1 MQLTRPQMHFTPPAG
16 WMNDPNGLVYLNGE
30 YHLFYQHNPFG
41 LDWGHMSWGH
51 AVSKDL
57 MHWEHLPVAL
67 PETGGVMNF
76 SGTIVVDE
84 ENCSGLGDGITP
96 LMVAFFTGFDPERNI
111 QDQRMATSLDYGRS
125 WQFYSDNPII
135 DLNESDFRDPK
146 VFWHEETGKWVMVVA
161 LSVKRT
167 LQFYTSSNLINWE
180 CVGDFSVLLEA
191 DGIWECPDLFPMQHP
206 NGEQKWVLIISISE
220 GVIAGGSGVVY
231 FVGDFNGR
239 SFVPNSQ
246 TPQLLDYGPDFYAVA
261 SWNHAPD
268 ERRIILGWMS
278 HLQYANVI
286 PAATWRGQQSLP
298 RTLNLRKNEEGYF
311 LQQRPIAD
319 IQSTQKIDVQI
330 NDHFIAENQPVEADL
345 ATLPL
350 EMRVVLRLE
359 SAPQIRFFIAN
370 KLSEGVTIRYEW
382 GSGMLTLD
390 CSGLNNTSFHPKFA
404 AVYNAPLDVED
415 EVVELRLF
423 LDSCS
428 LELFAG
434 NGRVVFSALLFWQQL
449 PNKVTITTDDRIS
462 S

>member
-1 MQLTRPQMHFTPPAG
+1 
-16 WMNDPNGLVYLNGE
+16 
-30 YHLFYQHNPFG
+30 
-41 LDWGHMSWGH
+41 
-51 AVSKDL
+51 
-57 MHWEHLPVAL
+57 
-67 PETGGVMNF
+67 
-76 SGTIVVDE
+76 
-84 ENCSGLGDGITP
+84 
-96 LMVAFFTGFDPERNI
+96 
-111 QDQRMATSLDYGRS
+111 
-125 WQFYSDNPII
+125 
-135 DLNESDFRDPK
+135 
-146 VFWHEETGKWVMVVA
+146 MVVA

-180 CVGDFSVLLEA
+180 CVGDFSVPLEA

-206 NGEQKWVLIISISE
+206 NGEQKWVLIISIGE
-220 GVIAGGSGVVY
+220 EVIAGGSGVVY

-278 HLQYANVI
+278 NLQYANVI

-330 NDHFIAENQPVEADL
+330 NDHFIADNQLGEIDL
-345 ATLPL
+345 VTLPL
-350 EMRVVLRLE
+350 EMRIVHRLE
-359 SAPQIRFFIAN
+359 SAPQIRFLIAN
-370 KLSEGVTIRYEW
+370 KSSEGVTIRYDW

-390 CSGLNNTSFHPKFA
+390 RSGLNNTSFHPKFA

-415 EVVELRLF
+415 EVIDLRLF